1 MRDLMFLFN
10 FSTMDSIRNAGQLM
24 SDAPSVYP
32 QAKSKDFDDFQNT
45 LKPLFM
51 QYSHLFSHIFSGRL
65 NSR

>member
-1 MRDLMFLFN
+1 
-10 FSTMDSIRNAGQLM
+10 MDSIRNAGQLM